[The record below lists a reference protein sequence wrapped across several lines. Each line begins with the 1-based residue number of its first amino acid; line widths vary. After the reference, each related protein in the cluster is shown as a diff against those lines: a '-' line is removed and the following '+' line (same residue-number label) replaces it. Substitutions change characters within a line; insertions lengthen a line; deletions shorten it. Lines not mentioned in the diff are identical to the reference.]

1 MFNKLLKH
9 IWFVVK
15 NHKKHLNI
23 FTLLFINKGVFL
35 MLNTPSFIITGTMN
49 LIQSLLSRYTGLLKK
64 NLPRWAIQFFRSVY
78 FYRYLLLTVYI
89 RDRCPACGFQIH
101 PNQNKVFAFF
111 GEVMITSTKI
121 YCLLYIEYYPF
132 QTSCKLCCEIINY

>member
-1 MFNKLLKH
+1 MTFFGFDKLLKH

-23 FTLLFINKGVFL
+23 FTSLLFINEGVFL

-49 LIQSLLSRYTGLLKK
+49 LIQSLLSRNTGLFTK
-64 NLPRWAIQFFRSVY
+64 NSSKMSYTIFPYSLL
-78 FYRYLLLTVYI
+78 YRYLLLTVYI

-111 GEVMITSTKI
+111 GEEMITSTKI
-121 YCLLYIEYYPF
+121 Y
-132 QTSCKLCCEIINY
+132 